1 MKNLA
6 TILLGTALV
15 AGASANE
22 RYILRYT
29 ESEPLGTFL
38 ARYNLRLRATV
49 ANQPIH
55 AVVDPLNRNAAS
67 LIQRISDDTDDDVS
81 IEQDQVVRLPILSF
95 RTNQTSALSL
105 LNQAASQSSNINF
118 FGANAPLGAIRQ
130 YAVPQVRADASWPR
144 HGLGTG
150 LVAVIDTGIDP
161 NHPFFAG
168 KVARGIDLITNGG
181 SASEL
186 TGLSPEVLALINPTT
201 TPLLRTRPAYVS
213 RATAAFFPASTSSD
227 PNFGKIPIGLGH
239 GTMVAG
245 AIRLVAPGVR
255 ILPVRA
261 FGQNGTGRLF
271 DIIRG
276 MHLSEQRGA
285 RVINMS
291 LNTYTY
297 SRELERSS
305 DELSD
310 RGVILV
316 ASTGNDGYTQ
326 IPSYPAAFQKVTG
339 VASLN
344 PNAGRSTFSNAGELV
359 TWVSAPGEAL
369 LLPFPGNRWAGGWG
383 TSFSAPLVSGLA
395 SKMLL
400 FKPSATYSDLQ
411 SALGKSQ
418 PLGDPNLGLGRLDVF
433 SSMAGL

>member
-1 MKNLA
+1 
-6 TILLGTALV
+6 
-15 AGASANE
+15 
-22 RYILRYT
+22 
-29 ESEPLGTFL
+29 
-38 ARYNLRLRATV
+38 
-49 ANQPIH
+49 
-55 AVVDPLNRNAAS
+55 
-67 LIQRISDDTDDDVS
+67 
-81 IEQDQVVRLPILSF
+81 
-95 RTNQTSALSL
+95 
-105 LNQAASQSSNINF
+105 
-118 FGANAPLGAIRQ
+118 
-130 YAVPQVRADASWPR
+130 
-144 HGLGTG
+144 
-150 LVAVIDTGIDP
+150 
-161 NHPFFAG
+161 
-168 KVARGIDLITNGG
+168 
-181 SASEL
+181 
-186 TGLSPEVLALINPTT
+186 
-201 TPLLRTRPAYVS
+201 
-213 RATAAFFPASTSSD
+213 
-227 PNFGKIPIGLGH
+227 
-239 GTMVAG
+239 MVAG
-245 AIRLVAPGVR
+245 AIRLVAPGAR

-344 PNAGRSTFSNAGELV
+344 PNAARSTFSNAGELV